1 MHFNF
6 WCVLMKQTFCFGLTQ
21 VDNRGRNFLHT
32 AIQKSDIESVLFL
45 ISVHANVNSRT
56 QDQHHLT
63 PLHLAVMAGSEIIV
77 RNLVSPVSVCC
88 FSVLVCLSLCV
99 CVCQLVGLSVSLS
112 LSLHS
117 SLPPS
122 VLSLTHYVSLS
133 VCLLPSSSPLSPP
146 SHLIVASFSLSFLIF
161 APPPPFCF
169 ACLCSAICIL
179 AQPLPTPC
187 PPPPPPP
194 SLCTLTVS
202 SCVHVCPSVSHYSPM
217 AWSFSFL
224 SLSSYAVMVWER
236 ERERVTLGVS
246 NLTGHKTTS
255 YLLPQFLSLSLS
267 LVLPSL
273 SLCPLAK

>member
-1 MHFNF
+1 
-6 WCVLMKQTFCFGLTQ
+6 MKQTFCFGLIQ

-88 FSVLVCLSLCV
+88 FSVCVCLSLS
-99 CVCQLVGLSVSLS
+99 VCQSVGLSVSLS

-133 VCLLPSSSPLSPP
+133 LCLLPSSSPLSPP
-146 SHLIVASFSLSFLIF
+146 SHLIVASFSLSFLICAPHPHPHPHPTPTPF
-161 APPPPFCF
+161 LLCLSVFSHMYPGPASPYPLPPPP
-169 ACLCSAICIL
+169 L
-179 AQPLPTPC
+179 
-187 PPPPPPP
+187 PPP
-194 SLCTLTVS
+194 SLSTVTVS
-202 SCVHVCPSVSHYSPM
+202 SCVRVCPSVSHYSPM

-236 ERERVTLGVS
+236 ERERES
-246 NLTGHKTTS
+246 NFGSKWLDW
-255 YLLPQFLSLSLS
+255 
-267 LVLPSL
+267 
-273 SLCPLAK
+273 A